1 MKTQEWGVR
10 SADIVHTENDSGIT
24 RFVRPRVTGSGR
36 RAFTLIATVNR
47 MLAKS

>member
-10 SADIVHTENDSGIT
+10 SADIVHTENDIT